1 MRALGGA
8 AGMSAEEFS
17 HLAGTAAPGS
27 DGLFFHPYLLGERCP
42 HWDGSLRGSFF
53 GLSLAHG
60 PQHLARAVLEGIAY
74 SLKDA
79 ASVFSE
85 RERGL
90 DARVMTV
97 VGGGAKSTILT
108 RIVCDVFGQPV
119 QVNPDADS
127 AYGAAL
133 LALESMGML
142 PRPQDPGASGRHIS
156 VLLPDP
162 ETSRR
167 YAEGFVAYRAIHER
181 LRDCYHDA
189 AISAKG

>member
-1 MRALGGA
+1 M
-8 AGMSAEEFS
+8 
-17 HLAGTAAPGS
+17 AAPGS

-53 GLSLAHG
+53 GLSLAHA

-79 ASVFSE
+79 ASVFSG

-90 DARVMTV
+90 DAPVMTV
-97 VGGGAKSTILT
+97 VGGGAKSAILT
-108 RIVCDVFGQPV
+108 RILCDVFGQPV

-142 PRPQDPGASGRHIS
+142 PRSHNAGASERRAS
-156 VLLPDP
+156 VLLPDSG
-162 ETSRR
+162 TSRR
-167 YAEGFVAYRAIHER
+167 YAEGFVAYRAIHAR
-181 LRDCYHDA
+181 LRDCYHDP